1 MKKMINNYINYV
13 EDMILDK
20 KINSSLID
28 DLLINISFFQH
39 ERLIHFLVTMLVS
52 IITIILLVT
61 NLFINNI
68 FLFLLFIVF
77 ICLLIPYIFHYYSL
91 ENKIQYMY
99 KIYNTIKDK
108 IKK

>member
-13 EDMILDK
+13 EDMILNK

-61 NLFINNI
+61 NIFINNI
-68 FLFLLFIVF
+68 LLFFLFIVF
-77 ICLLIPYIFHYYSL
+77 ICLLIPYIFHYYFL